1 MAKKAVCPVCG
12 GEVDLPDNVMDGEII
27 EHDCGAML
35 VVRIRDGNIVLEEV
49 KGVEED
55 WGE

>member
-1 MAKKAVCPVCG
+1 MPKKAVCPVCG
-12 GEVDLPDNVMDGEII
+12 GEVELPDNVMDGEII

-35 VVRIRDGNIVLEEV
+35 VVRIRDGNVVLEQLER
-49 KGVEED
+49 VEED